1 MTSKVRLNSFEEAF
15 KGLLLKAIY
24 PISEEKRL
32 SYE

>member
-24 PISEEKRL
+24 PIFEEKEAQL
-32 SYE
+32 